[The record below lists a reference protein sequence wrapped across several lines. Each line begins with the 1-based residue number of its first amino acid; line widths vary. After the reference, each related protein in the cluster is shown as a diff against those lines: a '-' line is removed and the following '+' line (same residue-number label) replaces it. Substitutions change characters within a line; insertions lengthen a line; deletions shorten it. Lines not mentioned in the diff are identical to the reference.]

1 MNTPIKIVHLSG
13 SALAGAPGMLAR
25 AQNQLYGYDA
35 VHFRTGDHG
44 HFRDLMSINTIPV
57 RANALDAELVRR
69 HISEA
74 DVIHVHNL
82 VAPFALSWLAEV
94 DGINERTLIYQVH
107 SPTRERPIYRD
118 LSDAVG
124 LEWDA
129 RLAVSQVHPRL
140 FPTMTPVPNC
150 LFRDWLT
157 PRLRSRPRFDGPV
170 RVVFSPSTPSRARWS
185 SKSSPAFDALLKQ
198 LGDNRRFELIK
209 VTDVSPERLSATRS
223 VADVSIDEVL
233 TGGFHLVSYEGMAAG
248 NVVVNGADEL
258 SLAAFAMG
266 FRTDEPPPFLRTDPD
281 GFAEQ
286 LGRLA
291 SDRRLLADWMDASHD
306 YYWRIMSAERVVGIY
321 DEIYRS
327 GKAGHG
333 ERAEAVA

>member
-1 MNTPIKIVHLSG
+1 MTTPIKIVHLSG

-57 RANALDAELVRR
+57 KANSLDAELVRR

-82 VAPFALSWLAEV
+82 VSPFALSWLAEV

-129 RLAVSQVHPRL
+129 RLAVSQIHPRL

-150 LFRDWLT
+150 LYRDWLT

-185 SKSSPAFDALLKQ
+185 SKSSPAFDAQLKQ

-223 VADVSIDEVL
+223 MADVSIDEVL

-266 FRTDEPPPFLRTDPD
+266 FRTNEPPPFLRTDLD

-291 SDRRLLADWMDASHD
+291 SDRRLLADWMDAAHD

-321 DEIYRS
+321 DEIYRA

-333 ERAEAVA
+333 ERADAVA